1 MPLPCIPKKW
11 RIWLQNLVLLSSNCG
26 TKWLLQEIISPGKKM
41 STQRYIGNDEVRNLR
56 IISSPKIHGL
66 FHSSTDGIFHFL
78 QWSVTTLTPWFVYT
92 EVLCAS
98 LSRYNHKPNERFYR
112 RQFAF
117 IVITHWCEHRLKIT
131 NVVLIRI
138 FYSRHRYKSSF
149 QIIFTG
155 ITEHFRAVC
164 YRSTTK
170 CFESF
175 IYYTQ
180 LKYITLLKV
189 S

>member
-1 MPLPCIPKKW
+1 MKGSDY
-11 RIWLQNLVLLSSNCG
+11 RNLFLLSNNCG

-41 STQRYIGNDEVRNLR
+41 STQWYTGNDEVRNLR
-56 IISSPKIHGL
+56 ITSSPKIHGL
-66 FHSSTDGIFHFL
+66 FHSSIDGIFHFL
-78 QWSVTTLTPWFVYT
+78 QWSVMTLTPLVCIYRSVTCQPWQVQPQT
-92 EVLCAS
+92 KWVV
-98 LSRYNHKPNERFYR
+98 FYR

-138 FYSRHRYKSSF
+138 FYSRHRYKSFF

-155 ITEHFRAVC
+155 ITEHFIAVC
-164 YRSTTK
+164 YRSTAK

-180 LKYITLLKV
+180 LKYITFLKV

>member
-1 MPLPCIPKKW
+1 MVNFVLVWVQPLLMPFPCIPKKW
-11 RIWLQNLVLLSSNCG
+11 RDLITELVFIVYSCG

-56 IISSPKIHGL
+56 ITSSPKIHGL
-66 FHSSTDGIFHFL
+66 FQFHWCNFSFSSMISHDSPL
-78 QWSVTTLTPWFVYT
+78 CYVYT

-98 LSRYNHKPNERFYR
+98 LGRYNHKPNERFYR

-138 FYSRHRYKSSF
+138 FYSRHRYKSFFKLFS
-149 QIIFTG
+149 Q
-155 ITEHFRAVC
+155 
-164 YRSTTK
+164 
-170 CFESF
+170 
-175 IYYTQ
+175 
-180 LKYITLLKV
+180 V
-189 S
+189 SLNIS